1 MRSCP
6 KCGGE
11 LYGDGYTSVIRCE
24 FADEEKINGVEPDAN
39 PVYCDHDEVI
49 SDESIRHYSSRV

>member
-24 FADEEKINGVEPDAN
+24 FADEEKVNGVEPDAN
-39 PVYCDHDEVI
+39 PVYCDYDDEVC
-49 SDESIRHYSSRV
+49 DDL